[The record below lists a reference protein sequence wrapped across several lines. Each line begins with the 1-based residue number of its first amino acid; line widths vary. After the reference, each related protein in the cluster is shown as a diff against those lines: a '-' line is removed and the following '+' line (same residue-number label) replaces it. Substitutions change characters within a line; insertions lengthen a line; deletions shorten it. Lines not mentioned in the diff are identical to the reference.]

1 VRLTADAARER
12 FAAGRVARLATVRAG
27 APRLVPIVF
36 AVEGDTIY
44 SAVDHKPKS
53 TRSLLRLDD
62 VATQPEV
69 SLLVDVYD
77 EDWSQ
82 LWWARADGRA
92 RVVKESKAEAA
103 VALLTTRYA
112 EYAQHPPVG
121 PVLAIAV
128 ARWSGWAAT

>member
-1 VRLTADAARER
+1 MRLTGDEARER
-12 FAAGRVARLATVRAG
+12 FAGGRVARLATVRAG
-27 APRLVPIVF
+27 APRVVPIVF
-36 AVEGDTIY
+36 AVEGDTVY

-53 TRSLLRLDD
+53 TRALLRLDD

-69 SLLVDVYD
+69 SLLVDEYA

-92 RVVKESKAEAA
+92 RVLKESKAEAA
-103 VALLTTRYA
+103 IELLVARYD
-112 EYAQHPPVG
+112 EYARNRPLG

-128 ARWSGWAAT
+128 SRWSGWAAT